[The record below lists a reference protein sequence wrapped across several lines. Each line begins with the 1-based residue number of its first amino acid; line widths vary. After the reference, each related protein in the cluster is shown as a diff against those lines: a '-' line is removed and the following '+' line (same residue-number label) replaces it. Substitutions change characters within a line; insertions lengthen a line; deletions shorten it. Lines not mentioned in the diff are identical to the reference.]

1 MKNNYQSLEKKI
13 HFKFKNK
20 DLLIQALTHK
30 SFNPNENNE
39 KIEFL
44 GDRVLGLVIAK
55 KLLEIY
61 PGEKEG
67 ILDKKFASL
76 VNKKTCLDIAK
87 KINLASYVKT
97 FNPNNKKIKIED
109 KIISDSCEALIGAIY
124 LDRGFNITEKIILDL
139 WKEKIKESVITQ
151 IDAKTKLQEFSL
163 KKFKRLPIY
172 KIISNTGP
180 RHKPVFRVAVKL
192 QNTQFYNGEGKSK
205 KDAEQNAAI
214 LCLQNIKKL

>member
-1 MKNNYQSLEKKI
+1 MKINYQILEKKI
-13 HFKFKNK
+13 DVKFKNR

-30 SFNPNENNE
+30 SFNPHKNNE

-87 KINLASYVKT
+87 KINLSKYVKT
-97 FNPNNKKIKIED
+97 FNPKNKKIRIED
-109 KIISDSCEALIGAIY
+109 KIIADSCEALIGAIY
-124 LDRGFNITEKIILDL
+124 LDKGFNIVEKFILKQWQAKITDSVVTE
-139 WKEKIKESVITQ
+139 
-151 IDAKTKLQEFSL
+151 IDAKTKLQEQTL
-163 KKFKRLPIY
+163 KKFKSLPKY
-172 KIISNTGP
+172 KLISNTGP
-180 RHKPVFRVAVKL
+180 RHKPVFKVGVKL
-192 QNTQFYNGEGKSK
+192 PNTKYFIGIGNSK
-205 KDAEQNAAI
+205 KNAEQSAATE
-214 LCLQNIKKL
+214 CLNSFDK

>member
-1 MKNNYQSLEKKI
+1 MKINYQSLEKKI
-13 HFKFKNK
+13 DLKFKNK

-61 PGEKEG
+61 PEEKEG

-76 VNKKTCLDIAK
+76 VNKKTCLEIAK
-87 KINLASYVKT
+87 KINLDIYVKT
-97 FNPNNKKIKIED
+97 FNPKNKKIKIED

-124 LDRGFNITEKIILDL
+124 LDKGFTAVERIILNL
-139 WKEKIKESVITQ
+139 WQNHIDRSVVTE
-151 IDAKTKLQEFSL
+151 IDAKTKLQELTL
-163 KKFKRLPIY
+163 KNFKKLPVY
-172 KIISNTGP
+172 KLISNTGP
-180 RHKPVFRVAVKL
+180 RHKPVFKVGVKL
-192 QNTQFYNGEGKSK
+192 PNTKYFIASGKSK
-205 KDAEQNAAI
+205 KEAEQNAAI
-214 LCLQNIKKL
+214 ECLKNTNKK